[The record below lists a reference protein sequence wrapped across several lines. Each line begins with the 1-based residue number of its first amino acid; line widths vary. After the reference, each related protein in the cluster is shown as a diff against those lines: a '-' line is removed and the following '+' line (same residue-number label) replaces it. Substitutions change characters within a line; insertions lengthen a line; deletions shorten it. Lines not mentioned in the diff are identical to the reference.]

1 MAHRSRHDTA
11 DASTADGGA
20 APGARVKCAASAAL
34 MPLDAARALL
44 LGLARPVPARSVPL
58 AEALG
63 CIAVGPVLAPRD
75 RPEDNT
81 ALRDGYAV
89 EAARLGGA
97 SPYAPVRLPGAPV
110 WVEAG
115 DALPAGTDAV
125 LPPEGLDG
133 RDAVAEVFVREGVR
147 EAGGDWR
154 AGETLL
160 AAGERIA
167 PRHLLTLAAC
177 GLSDIAIRR
186 PRITLVV
193 TGAPEPDALS
203 PFLAALIARQG
214 GTAATVT
221 VADAP
226 EAIADAI
233 LAATADA
240 VLVLGGTGFGRS
252 DHSAGGLA
260 RAGRLLA
267 HGLALRPGETAGLG
281 EAAGRPVLL
290 VPGAPVAA
298 LAVYLTLGRP
308 LLAALSG
315 TAAPEGNPD
324 VLSKKIASG
333 IGLSEI
339 VYLRRSAS
347 GVAPLGGVDL
357 PLRRLVD
364 ADAAVLVPPE
374 REGYPEATEIEV
386 WDW

>member
-1 MAHRSRHDTA
+1 MKR
-11 DASTADGGA
+11 
-20 APGARVKCAASAAL
+20 AASAAL

-44 LGLARPVPARSVPL
+44 LGLAHPVAARSVPL

-63 CIAVGPVLAPRD
+63 CIAAGPVLAPGD
-75 RPEDNT
+75 RPAAPI

-89 EAARLGGA
+89 EAALLGGA
-97 SPYAPVRLPGAPV
+97 SSYAPVRLPGAPV

-115 DALPAGTDAV
+115 DALPVGTDAV
-125 LPPEGLDG
+125 LPPEGLEG

-147 EAGGDWR
+147 EPGGDGR
-154 AGETLL
+154 TGETLL

-167 PRHLLTLAAC
+167 PRHLLALAAC
-177 GLSDIAIRR
+177 GLSAIAIRR
-186 PRITLVV
+186 PHVALIV

-203 PFLAALIARQG
+203 PFLAALIVRQG
-214 GTAATVT
+214 GTSATVA
-221 VADAP
+221 VPDAP

-233 LAATADA
+233 LTATADA

-252 DHSAGGLA
+252 DHSAAGLA
-260 RAGRLLA
+260 RAGQVLA

-290 VPGAPVAA
+290 LPGAPEATP
-298 LAVYLTLGRP
+298 AVFLTLGRP

-315 TAAPEGNPD
+315 AAPPEGRPA

-339 VYLRRSAS
+339 VYLRRSTN
-347 GVAPLGGVDL
+347 GVVPLGGVDL
-357 PLRRLVD
+357 PLRRLVE

-374 REGYPEATEIEV
+374 REGYPEGTEVEV